1 MTTILVVDIG
11 GTTVK
16 VGFSIGGQPYDDVRL
31 FSSDALRSQDPV
43 AALAEMI
50 RGVVTDTERTPDIVV
65 STVPGFLDTDAD
77 RVLCAANI
85 PRLTDR
91 RLASELGAHL
101 GVPVLLERDTVLA
114 LIGERVAGAGRGA
127 DAVLGLFFGTGVGA
141 AFLQDGRP
149 FRGAGWALEIGHMPF
164 RSQGRRVDSTRA
176 DCLEAFVSGRVLQM
190 IADDHAV
197 PIDGVFTAAPANEE
211 LSRDL
216 DTFVH
221 DQAWAVGT
229 ATSLFSPRTI
239 VLGGGICDMPA
250 FPRSR
255 LAALIEASF
264 PFAYTGRPMDLR
276 WAELGW
282 RSVLHGAPYA
292 AREHVQRHGQ
302 PMGGGTV

>member
-16 VGFSIGGQPYDDVRL
+16 VGFSIGGQPHDDVRL
-31 FSSDALRSQDPV
+31 FSSDALRGQDPV

-91 RLASELGAHL
+91 RLASELGARL
-101 GVPVLLERDTVLA
+101 GVPVVLERDAVLA

-176 DCLEAFVSGRVLQM
+176 DCLEAYVSGRVLQM

-216 DTFVH
+216 DAFVH

-250 FPRSR
+250 FPRRR

-264 PFAYTGRPMDLR
+264 PFAHTGRPMDLR

-292 AREHVQRHGQ
+292 VGEHVQRHGQ